1 MPELRPEERGIE
13 TVSVSDHEPRTVRV
27 SSTDD
32 SLFLSDLGRGRSGVV
47 RAEDGHT
54 MAEMLDL
61 VLRLAWTDLDH
72 LEFADPS
79 DEKRFHALVDPE

>member
-1 MPELRPEERGIE
+1 MP
-13 TVSVSDHEPRTVRV
+13 VSDHAPRTVRV
-27 SSTDD
+27 STTDD
-32 SLFLSDLGRGRSGVV
+32 SLFLSDLGRGRSWVV

-72 LEFADPS
+72 LEFDDPS
-79 DEKRFHALVDPE
+79 DEQRFHALVGPE